1 MAFGQESKDKEKI
14 VEENKK
20 KVTISMYVPQMIML
34 LIVFIL
40 GVYVPPV
47 LNRVIT
53 LAAAGF

>member
-1 MAFGQESKDKEKI
+1 M
-14 VEENKK
+14 EENKK